1 MQATLIHNNS
11 IDTIVKLYWYSTVIW
26 VFVETGSLKWFINVF
41 ASCLIACFF
50 FARIASILNELV
62 GKIYTNRE
70 PCRRQTENLS
80 NRQWCALHIA
90 VTIYVLSNS
99 HTVQCISTTIFCETE
114 NLRNIWRVHFF
125 HRMALHLLLSNRA
138 VAVLI
143 LSWYI
148 DKKSK
153 SNYEIESRLIF
164 FSLITYCGSV
174 KLFCDIE

>member
-1 MQATLIHNNS
+1 MCSLVVLLHVFFLRASLR
-11 IDTIVKLYWYSTVIW
+11 YWM
-26 VFVETGSLKWFINVF
+26 N
-41 ASCLIACFF
+41 
-50 FARIASILNELV
+50 LV
-62 GKIYTNRE
+62 GKIYTNTE

-99 HTVQCISTTIFCETE
+99 QCISTTIFCETE